1 MLFEASNRKLGFTGL
16 LTLAFGLAFSAD
28 ANADGPMVTT
38 EHGQP
43 GSGVKVVTRY
53 HSHFGF
59 GPTAHYVETSRHTVY
74 DDGRDEWRYF
84 SDDGRLVRQETR
96 YPDGHSELVLNVEG
110 GLKPRL
116 ALSVDDEVYFVTDA
130 PAPATHAVSVG
141 MSKSGFLTVSNVTLS
156 GLPAG
161 FKQIAGYKAHTTG
174 SVKVSVSTTVAA
186 PSTNLLSHAPRQI
199 TSTQDVK
206 ITVR

>member
-1 MLFEASNRKLGFTGL
+1 MLFEASNRKLGFSGL
-16 LTLAFGLAFSAD
+16 LALAFGLAFSSEASAD
-28 ANADGPMVTT
+28 APRVTT

-43 GSGVKVVTRY
+43 GSGIKVVTRY
-53 HSHFGF
+53 HSLLPGS
-59 GPTAHYVETSRHTVY
+59 AQNWLETSRHTIY

-116 ALSVDDEVYFVTDA
+116 ALAIGDEVYFVTDA
-130 PAPATHAVSVG
+130 PAPASHAVNTG
-141 MSKSGFLTVSNVTLS
+141 LSKSGFLSVSNVMLS

-161 FKQIAGYKAHTTG
+161 YKQIAGYKAHTSG
-174 SVKVSVSTTVAA
+174 SGKVSVLTTIS
-186 PSTNLLSHAPRQI
+186 PTRLNLVRPNKGPV
-199 TSTQDVK
+199 TSSQDVK